1 MPSWDW
7 KCVTQRSVYLCEGTL
22 PAIFTDMVRTPRI
35 HSAFSVLHV
44 SSLWSPCKALRLAYL
59 EIFIM
64 HMKKKQHTGDWAHR
78 LWFEPGNW
86 DTTVF
91 LDIRAERAFKL
102 PSGSPRRDFSDKAS
116 VKFRWMC
123 RKGTKARA
131 APCPKTSI
139 HKNLIAT
146 LGGHSHVTRN
156 QRKALGHETSLC
168 WAERGR

>member
-1 MPSWDW
+1 MCDSTVCLPLWRHITSHFHRHGENTPHSLCLQCFA
-7 KCVTQRSVYLCEGTL
+7 CVIIVKSLQ
-22 PAIFTDMVRTPRI
+22 
-35 HSAFSVLHV
+35 
-44 SSLWSPCKALRLAYL
+44 SSEACILGDLYYAY
-59 EIFIM
+59 E
-64 HMKKKQHTGDWAHR
+64 KKQHTGDWAHR